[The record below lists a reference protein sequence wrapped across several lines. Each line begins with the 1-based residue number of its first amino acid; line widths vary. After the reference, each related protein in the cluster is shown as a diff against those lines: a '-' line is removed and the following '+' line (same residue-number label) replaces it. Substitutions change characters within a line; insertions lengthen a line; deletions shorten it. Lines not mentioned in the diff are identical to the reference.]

1 MGKDYY
7 NILGVDKNASQDEI
21 KKAFRKKAHE
31 YHPDKASG
39 DEAKFKEVNEAYQVL
54 GNSQKKSQYD
64 KFGSTFEQAQAG
76 GGFSGFD
83 GFRDFSGFA
92 NGFSSGG
99 GGVKMD
105 FDDLGEMFGG
115 IGDIFGFSG
124 GGRNKRS
131 QRGNDIQ
138 VALIIDFEEAV
149 FGVEKEISP
158 RKYVVCDHCNGN
170 LAEPGT
176 KIEICKTC
184 NGTGRVT
191 KIQRTILG
199 NMQMQAV
206 CDTCGGEGKIYAQ
219 KCKKCHGKGII
230 IDNSKIKI
238 KIPAGIDN
246 NETIRVSGHGE
257 AGERGA
263 ATGDLYIKVQV
274 RESNKFKRDDYDI
287 KSSVFISFTQASLG
301 DKIDVETIEGDV
313 KLKIPAGTQSST
325 IFKLRG
331 KGISRLRA
339 SGHGDH
345 FVEVKV
351 KIPNS
356 LNRKQKQLLKEL
368 NL

>member
-1 MGKDYY
+1 MNKDYY
-7 NILGVDKNASQDEI
+7 NTLGVDKNASQDEI

-39 DEAKFKEVNEAYQVL
+39 DESKFKEVNEAYQTL

-64 KFGSTFEQAQAG
+64 QFGSTFEQAQAG
-76 GGFSGFD
+76 GGF
-83 GFRDFSGFA
+83 A
-92 NGFSSGG
+92 NGFSGFSNGFSG
-99 GGVKMD
+99 GGVKVD

-124 GGRNKRS
+124 GSKSRRS
-131 QRGNDIQ
+131 QRGGDIQ
-138 VALIIDFEEAV
+138 VALTIDFEEAV
-149 FGVEKEISP
+149 FGVEKEISLQ
-158 RKYVVCDHCNGN
+158 KHIVCDHCNGN

-176 KIEICKTC
+176 KIETCKTC

-206 CDTCGGEGKIYAQ
+206 CDACGGEGKTYAQ

-230 IDNSKIKI
+230 LDDSKIKI

-257 AGERGA
+257 AGEGGA
-263 ATGDLYIKVQV
+263 TAGDLYIKVQV
-274 RESNKFKRDDYDI
+274 RESNKFQRDDYDI
-287 KSSVFISFTQASLG
+287 KSSVFISFTQAAMG
-301 DKIDVETIEGDV
+301 DNINVETIDGDV

-331 KGISRLRA
+331 KGINRLRS
-339 SGHGDH
+339 SGRGDH
-345 FVEVKV
+345 FMEIKV
-351 KIPNS
+351 KIPDS

>member
-7 NILGVDKNASQDEI
+7 NTLGVDKNASQDEI

-64 KFGSTFEQAQAG
+64 QFGSTFDQAQAG
-76 GGFSGFD
+76 GGFANG
-83 GFRDFSGFA
+83 FSGFT

-99 GGVKMD
+99 VKVD

-124 GGRNKRS
+124 GSKNKRRQS
-131 QRGNDIQ
+131 GSDIQ
-138 VALIIDFEEAV
+138 VALTIEFSEAV
-149 FGVEKEISP
+149 FGVEKEISLQ
-158 RKYVVCDHCNGN
+158 KHIVCDHCNGN

-176 KIEICKTC
+176 KIETCKTC

-206 CDTCGGEGKIYAQ
+206 CDTCSGEGKTYAQ
-219 KCKKCHGKGII
+219 KCKKCHGSGAVM
-230 IDNSKIKI
+230 DSAKIKI
-238 KIPAGIDN
+238 KIPDGIDN
-246 NETIRVSGHGE
+246 NEVIRVSGHGE

-263 ATGDLYIKVQV
+263 QAGDLYIKVQV
-274 RESNKFKRDDYDI
+274 RESDKFKRDGYDI
-287 KSSVFISFTQASLG
+287 RSSIFISFTQAAMG
-301 DKIDVETIEGDV
+301 DKINVETIDGDV

-331 KGISRLRA
+331 KGISRLRS
-339 SGHGDH
+339 SGRGDH

-351 KIPNS
+351 KIPDS

>member
-1 MGKDYY
+1 MAKDYY
-7 NILGVDKNASQDEI
+7 NTLGVDKSASQDEI

-31 YHPDKASG
+31 YHPDKTGG
-39 DEAKFKEVNEAYQVL
+39 DEAKFKEVNEAYQIL

-64 KFGSTFEQAQAG
+64 QFGSTFDQAQAG
-76 GGFSGFD
+76 GGFANG
-83 GFRDFSGFA
+83 FSGFT

-99 GGVKMD
+99 VKVD

-124 GGRNKRS
+124 GSKNKRRQS
-131 QRGNDIQ
+131 GSDIQ
-138 VALIIDFEEAV
+138 VALTIEFNEAV
-149 FGVEKEISP
+149 FGVEKEISLQ
-158 RKYVVCDHCNGN
+158 KHIVCDHCNGN

-176 KIEICKTC
+176 KIETCKIC

-206 CDTCGGEGKIYAQ
+206 CDACGGEGKTYAQ
-219 KCKKCHGKGII
+219 KCKKCHGSGAVM
-230 IDNSKIKI
+230 DSTKIKI
-238 KIPAGIDN
+238 KIPAGIDD
-246 NETIRVSGHGE
+246 NEVIRVSGHGE

-263 ATGDLYIKVQV
+263 QAGDLYIKVQV
-274 RESNKFKRDDYDI
+274 RESDKFKRDGYDI
-287 KSSVFISFTQASLG
+287 RSSIFISFTQAAMG
-301 DKIDVETIEGDV
+301 DKINVETIDGDV

-331 KGISRLRA
+331 KGISRLRS
-339 SGHGDH
+339 SGRGDH

-351 KIPNS
+351 KIPDS

>member
-7 NILGVDKNASQDEI
+7 NTLGVNKSASQDEI

-31 YHPDKASG
+31 YHPDKTGG

-64 KFGSTFEQAQAG
+64 QFGSTFDQAQAG
-76 GGFSGFD
+76 GGFANG
-83 GFRDFSGFA
+83 FSGFT

-99 GGVKMD
+99 VKVD

-124 GGRNKRS
+124 GSKNKRRQS
-131 QRGNDIQ
+131 GSDIQ
-138 VALIIDFEEAV
+138 VALTIEFSEAV
-149 FGVEKEISP
+149 FGVEKEISLQ
-158 RKYVVCDHCNGN
+158 KHIVCDHCDGN

-176 KIEICKTC
+176 KIETCKTC

-206 CDTCGGEGKIYAQ
+206 CDACSGEGKTYAQ
-219 KCKKCHGKGII
+219 KCKKCHGSGII
-230 IDNSKIKI
+230 MDNSKIKI

-246 NETIRVSGHGE
+246 NEVIRVSGHGE

-263 ATGDLYIKVQV
+263 QAGDLYIKINV
-274 RESNKFKRDDYDI
+274 RKSDKFKRDGYDI
-287 KSSVFISFTQASLG
+287 RSSIFISFAQAAMG
-301 DKIDVETIEGDV
+301 DKINVETIDGDV

-331 KGISRLRA
+331 KGISRLRS
-339 SGHGDH
+339 SGRGDH

-351 KIPNS
+351 KIPDS